1 MDAQGNSLNKR
12 DVRMDN
18 AKGILIILV
27 VVGHFLLPLYQTRF
41 VTNVFYTIYFFHM
54 PFFVF
59 ISGYFAKGIVKN
71 GVIRWKKILN
81 ILWLYLIYEV
91 LVYFTEGLLE
101 GHFGLPDPFHESGA
115 PWYLLALFIWY
126 VSLTF
131 FKNCK
136 TIWMPAALTLAVI
149 AVKYLV
155 HPGDF
160 LALDRVL
167 SFAPF
172 FYAGYILKRENLNQY
187 LKSGYS
193 LLLSIIAFAILL
205 FIFIGA
211 KDLLSDHFLI
221 VYGADFNR
229 YSDGYQKILW
239 FSNLVWYAGAMA
251 VIYGLIRIIPSRE
264 MPVISKLG
272 RNTLQVYM
280 LHRPLR
286 DLLQYAGLYG
296 IINPHQKIQ
305 VFLLMAGALI
315 LTVLL
320 GNNQIKKVSD
330 RIQIK

>member
-1 MDAQGNSLNKR
+1 MDALGNESNKR
-12 DVRMDN
+12 DLRMDN
-18 AKGILIILV
+18 AKGFLIILV

-71 GVIRWKKILN
+71 GVIQWKKIIN

-126 VSLTF
+126 VSLLIF
-131 FKNCK
+131 RNCK
-136 TIWMPAALTLAVI
+136 NIWMPAALTAAVI
-149 AVKYLV
+149 AVKYIF

-172 FYAGYILKRENLNQY
+172 FYAGYVLKRDDLNKY
-187 LKSGYS
+187 LKSKYS
-193 LLLSIIAFAILL
+193 LVFSFITSAILL
-205 FIFIGA
+205 FIFLGA

-229 YSDGYQKILW
+229 YPDEYQKILW
-239 FSNLVWYAGAMA
+239 LSNLIWYAGAMT

-264 MPVISKLG
+264 IPVISKLG

-280 LHRPLR
+280 LHRPIR
-286 DLLQYAGLYG
+286 DLLQHAGLYE
-296 IINPHQKIQ
+296 IIDPHQKIQ
-305 VFLLMAGALI
+305 VIILI
-315 LTVLL
+315 ASAVLLTVIF
-320 GNNQIKKVSD
+320 GNNRIKKIFDKV
-330 RIQIK
+330 QIR